1 MKKQIAWLPVLLW
14 MGVIFAM
21 SAMPGET
28 SSEQSGMI
36 VKLLSAAYGFLTDGA
51 ELPQRAIDLMGLL
64 VRKAA
69 HMGEY
74 AVLALLSVRACRQSG
89 AKRPFLSAFLLC
101 VVYASSDEIHQAFVP
116 LRGPSPVDV
125 CIDAVG
131 AAIGLCCVRLYAC
144 VRRIRKKSK

>member
-14 MGVIFAM
+14 MGVIFVM

-28 SSEQSGMI
+28 SSEQSGTI
-36 VKLLSAAYGFLTDGA
+36 VKLLSAVYGFLTGSA
-51 ELPQRAIDLMGLL
+51 ALPQRAIDLLGLL

-74 AVLALLSVRACRQSG
+74 AVLAMLSARAFRRSG
-89 AKRPFLSAFLLC
+89 AKRPLLSALLLSAA
-101 VVYASSDEIHQAFVP
+101 YAASDEFHQAFVP
-116 LRGPSPVDV
+116 ERGPSPVDV
-125 CIDAVG
+125 AIDCAG